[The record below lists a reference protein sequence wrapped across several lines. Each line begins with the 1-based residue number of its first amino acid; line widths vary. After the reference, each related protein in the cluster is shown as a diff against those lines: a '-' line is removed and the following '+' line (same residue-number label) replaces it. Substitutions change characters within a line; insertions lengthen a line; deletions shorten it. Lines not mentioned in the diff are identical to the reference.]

1 MVYSHSKLETYQ
13 NCPRKYKLCYLDD
26 LRPEEEGIEAF
37 LGSRF
42 HEAMEELYS
51 ELYFRLMSLEEVKAC
66 YDSAWKKK
74 FHDKVKIVEQGRTA
88 EDYFRLGLKFIED
101 YYKHYYPFNQNRILG
116 LEQALEIDLYG
127 DRRYLLR
134 GFADRI
140 DLAPDGLIE
149 IHDYKTASQLPPQMA
164 VEADRQLALYQLGIK
179 QKWPWAEK
187 FRLVWHYVAF
197 DQELYSTRTPEQLDQ
212 LRKEIATLID
222 RIEAEQEFPPQESGL
237 CRWCAYWDY
246 CPLKKHEVALEKLS
260 PSEYGQEEGVV
271 LVNSYVTYWEQKKQ
285 AEAELEKLKEA
296 LVQYADRYQVDRI
309 NGSEYYL
316 TIVRKEIVRFP
327 AKGQAER
334 QKLENILREAG
345 LWPALASLDLN
356 SLEKAILEETLS
368 PEVLEKLKDLISKE
382 KMVTLR
388 ASKKAESKD
397 QTKT

>member
-1 MVYSHSKLETYQ
+1 M
-13 NCPRKYKLCYLDD
+13 
-26 LRPEEEGIEAF
+26 
-37 LGSRF
+37 
-42 HEAMEELYS
+42 
-51 ELYFRLMSLEEVKAC
+51 
-66 YDSAWKKK
+66 
-74 FHDKVKIVEQGRTA
+74 
-88 EDYFRLGLKFIED
+88 
-101 YYKHYYPFNQNRILG
+101 
-116 LEQALEIDLYG
+116 
-127 DRRYLLR
+127 
-134 GFADRI
+134 
-140 DLAPDGLIE
+140 
-149 IHDYKTASQLPPQMA
+149 
-164 VEADRQLALYQLGIK
+164 
-179 QKWPWAEK
+179 
-187 FRLVWHYVAF
+187 
-197 DQELYSTRTPEQLDQ
+197 
-212 LRKEIATLID
+212 
-222 RIEAEQEFPPQESGL
+222 
-237 CRWCAYWDY
+237 
-246 CPLKKHEVALEKLS
+246 ALEKLS